1 MLADGV
7 ARAGSREAL
16 LATVDSAEPAWRR
29 LDLTAAVARA
39 VRLVN
44 AEPLPWREV
53 QVVSDLQ
60 RTAFGEGRAS
70 VPRGVGVL
78 ALAPLGQASLNR
90 GVAAA
95 RVTDGV
101 LGVTLSGTSGAG
113 PAPLTVRLRGRTV
126 GRMLAAPGA
135 SVPIPLPSMAPGW
148 WVGDVALDPD
158 ELRSDDRRAFVWRG
172 APPPRG
178 RGGPRPGPPIAAAP
192 GGLQPGKRGVEG
204 GGGAVGGGARR
215 AGGGK
220 GPPPPRGAG
229 RRRPRRP
236 RGP

>member
-1 MLADGV
+1 MQGK
-7 ARAGSREAL
+7 
-16 LATVDSAEPAWRR
+16 
-29 LDLTAAVARA
+29 
-39 VRLVN
+39 
-44 AEPLPWREV
+44 
-53 QVVSDLQ
+53 
-60 RTAFGEGRAS
+60 AFGEGRAS

-101 LGVTLSGTSGAG
+101 LAVTLSGTSGAG

-135 SVPIPLPSMAPGW
+135 SVPIPLPSVAPGW

-172 APPPRG
+172 GPPPGVRGEPPPR
-178 RGGPRPGPPIAAAP
+178 PFVAAA
-192 GGLQPGKRGVEG
+192 LAAVEPGKRARG
-204 GGGAVGGGARR
+204 GC
-215 AGGGK
+215 
-220 GPPPPRGAG
+220 
-229 RRRPRRP
+229 
-236 RGP
+236 